1 MKANN
6 LRKLPDSIRS
16 GAMAR
21 EFNSDS
27 VTAFDVTSATWSW
40 TRSAAI
46 EMSFPQMKD
55 AIVVCDTNGA
65 IVLTNTSAK
74 VLTQRDQDPEG
85 KPMDFAEDIWG
96 ELLDRNG
103 SPIAAEE
110 WPVMRALRGE
120 SVSYEE
126 CRLVRPN
133 GGVDILFSASPILG
147 LAGRIVGAVATLTDI
162 TTLKRDDAL
171 LHEQALE
178 RERSR
183 MATHIHDTVS
193 QSLTAIT
200 LQLQAAERELQQS
213 PETAGIYMQ
222 SAVSV
227 ARETLADLR
236 RCIWTL
242 SHETL
247 EGDDLAEA
255 LSFLAERLFDTT
267 PVELKLSVQRES
279 GTLPHEIRHEILWIG
294 KEAMA
299 NILKH
304 AHATKV
310 HIELL
315 CGNKK
320 VQLCIDDNGHGFQP
334 TPWSR
339 NKKGSFGL
347 ISMRK
352 RAERLGGTVEIDSQR
367 GKGTRVVAV
376 VPYLQH

>member
-1 MKANN
+1 MKAINFSKMPICSN
-6 LRKLPDSIRS
+6 LAPVS
-16 GAMAR
+16 
-21 EFNSDS
+21 NSDS
-27 VTAFDVTSATWSW
+27 LGELAATTGGNGC

-46 EMSFPQMKD
+46 EMAFRQVKD
-55 AIVVCDTNGA
+55 AIVVCDTQGV
-65 IVLTNTSAK
+65 IVLTNASAK
-74 VLTQRDQDPEG
+74 ILTRRDQNPDG

-103 SPIAAEE
+103 SRIIAEM

-120 SVSYEE
+120 SVSYEK

-133 GGVDILFSASPILG
+133 AGVDILFSASPILG
-147 LAGRIVGAVATLTDI
+147 SAGRIVGAVATLTDV
-162 TTLKRDDAL
+162 TTLKKEEAVL
-171 LHEQALE
+171 NEQALE

-183 MATHIHDTVS
+183 MASHIHDTLS

-200 LQLQAAERELQQS
+200 LQLQAAEGELQQNR
-213 PETAGIYMQ
+213 EIAGIYMQ
-222 SAVSV
+222 RAVSV
-227 ARETLADLR
+227 ACETLADLR

-247 EGDDLAEA
+247 EGNDLAEA
-255 LSFLAERLFDTT
+255 LSFLAERLFDATT
-267 PVELKLSVQRES
+267 VELKVSVQRES
-279 GTLPHEIRHEILWIG
+279 STLPHEIRHEILWIG

-310 HIELL
+310 QIELL
-315 CGNKK
+315 CGNKQ
-320 VQLCIDDNGHGFQP
+320 VQLRIDDNGHGFQP
-334 TPWSR
+334 IRWLR

-352 RAERLGGTVEIDSQR
+352 RAERLGGTVDIDSQPGR
-367 GKGTRVVAV
+367 GTRVVAV
-376 VPYLQH
+376 VPYL

>member
-1 MKANN
+1 MKAINFSKMPICSNAAPVSN
-6 LRKLPDSIRS
+6 LDSP
-16 GAMAR
+16 R
-21 EFNSDS
+21 ELA
-27 VTAFDVTSATWSW
+27 VTTGGKGY

-46 EMSFPQMKD
+46 EMAFRQVKD
-55 AIVVCDTNGA
+55 AILVCDTDGV
-65 IVLTNTSAK
+65 IVLTNASAK
-74 VLTQRDQDPEG
+74 MLTRRDQNPEG

-103 SPIAAEE
+103 SRIVAEK
-110 WPVMRALRGE
+110 WPVMRALGGE
-120 SVSYEE
+120 SVSHEE

-133 GGVDILFSASPILG
+133 GGVDILFSASPIRG
-147 LAGRIVGAVATLTDI
+147 LAGRIVGAVATLTDV
-162 TTLKRDDAL
+162 TTLKRDDAF

-200 LQLQAAERELQQS
+200 LQLQAAERELQQNR
-213 PETAGIYMQ
+213 EVAGIYMQ
-222 SAVSV
+222 RAVSV

-255 LSFLAERLFDTT
+255 LSFLAERLFDAT
-267 PVELKLSVQRES
+267 PVELKLSVERES
-279 GTLPHEIRHEILWIG
+279 GPLSHEIRHEILWIS

-310 HIELL
+310 QIELL

-334 TPWSR
+334 IRWSR
-339 NKKGSFGL
+339 NEKGSFGL

-352 RAERLGGTVEIDSQR
+352 RAERLGGTVEIDSQPGR
-367 GKGTRVVAV
+367 GTRVVAV
-376 VPYLQH
+376 VPYL

>member
-1 MKANN
+1 MTANN
-6 LRKLPDSIRS
+6 LSKIPTFSNAATVSNSQLLKELAVTNS
-16 GAMAR
+16 GKG
-21 EFNSDS
+21 
-27 VTAFDVTSATWSW
+27 W

-46 EMSFPQMKD
+46 EMAFRQLKD
-55 AIVVCDTNGA
+55 AILVCDTQGV
-65 IVLTNTSAK
+65 IVLTNASAR
-74 VLTQRDQDPEG
+74 VLTRRDQNPDG
-85 KPMDFAEDIWG
+85 KRMEFAEDIWG

-103 SPIAAEE
+103 SRIVAEK
-110 WPVMRALRGE
+110 WPVMRALGGE

-126 CRLVRPN
+126 CRLVRPD
-133 GGVDILFSASPILG
+133 GGVDILFSASPIRG
-147 LAGRIVGAVATLTDI
+147 SAGVVVGAVATLTDVS
-162 TTLKRDDAL
+162 TLKRDDAFL
-171 LHEQALE
+171 QEQVLE

-183 MATHIHDTVS
+183 MATHIHDTLS

-200 LQLQAAERELQQS
+200 LQLQAAERELQPNQ
-213 PETAGIYMQ
+213 EVAGIYMQ
-222 SAVSV
+222 RAVAV

-255 LSFLAERLFDTT
+255 LSFLAERLFDAT

-310 HIELL
+310 EIELT
-315 CGNKK
+315 CGTKK

-334 TPWSR
+334 IRWLR

-352 RAERLGGTVEIDSQR
+352 RAERLGGTLEIDSQPGR
-367 GKGTRVVAV
+367 GTRVLAV
-376 VPYLQH
+376 VPYL

>member
-1 MKANN
+1 MKAINFSKMPICSN
-6 LRKLPDSIRS
+6 LAPVSNLDSP
-16 GAMAR
+16 R
-21 EFNSDS
+21 ELA
-27 VTAFDVTSATWSW
+27 VTTGGNGC

-46 EMSFPQMKD
+46 EMAFRQVED
-55 AIVVCDTNGA
+55 AIVVCDTHGV
-65 IVLTNTSAK
+65 IVLTNASAK
-74 VLTQRDQDPEG
+74 MLTRLDQNPEG

-103 SPIAAEE
+103 SRIVAEKWPI
-110 WPVMRALRGE
+110 MRALGGE

-133 GGVDILFSASPILG
+133 GGVDILFSASPIRG
-147 LAGRIVGAVATLTDI
+147 LAGRIVGAVATLTDV
-162 TTLKRDDAL
+162 TTLKRDNAFL
-171 LHEQALE
+171 QEQTLE

-183 MATHIHDTVS
+183 MASHIHDTVS

-200 LQLQAAERELQQS
+200 LQLQAAERELQQNRES
-213 PETAGIYMQ
+213 AGIYMQ

-247 EGDDLAEA
+247 ESDDLAEA
-255 LSFLAERLFDTT
+255 LSFLAERLFDAT

-310 HIELL
+310 QIELL

-334 TPWSR
+334 IRWLR

-352 RAERLGGTVEIDSQR
+352 RAERLGGTVEIDSQPGR
-367 GKGTRVVAV
+367 GTRVVAV
-376 VPYLQH
+376 VPYL

>member
-1 MKANN
+1 
-6 LRKLPDSIRS
+6 
-16 GAMAR
+16 
-21 EFNSDS
+21 
-27 VTAFDVTSATWSW
+27 
-40 TRSAAI
+40 
-46 EMSFPQMKD
+46 MSFPQVKD
-55 AIVVCDTNGA
+55 AIVVCDTHGA
-65 IVLTNTSAK
+65 IVLTNASAK
-74 VLTQRDQDPEG
+74 VLTRRDQDPEG

-103 SPIAAEE
+103 SRIVAEK

-162 TTLKRDDAL
+162 TTLKRDDAI

-200 LQLQAAERELQQS
+200 LQLQAAEREIQQN

-222 SAVSV
+222 RAVSV

-255 LSFLAERLFDTT
+255 LSFLAERLFDAT
-267 PVELKLSVQRES
+267 PVEVKLSVQRES
-279 GTLPHEIRHEILWIG
+279 GTLPQEIRHEILWIG

-320 VQLCIDDNGHGFQP
+320 VRLCIEDNGHGFQLIR
-334 TPWSR
+334 WLR

-367 GKGTRVVAV
+367 GRGTRVVAV